1 MQVRFFVKED
11 GTLDTDAIK
20 GGVYHVELLKENN
33 DNRISLYIGESAY
46 MVERCGRH
54 LFEVFNE
61 PSYFGFEQEDIKN
74 NSLILEISVLE
85 TIKTPKPAI
94 KGQDNPYHKLE
105 LKYIGEINPMT
116 QLSTS
121 DKQKEESKRVE
132 DVQKEM
138 KRYKFK

>member
-61 PSYFGFEQEDIKN
+61 PSYFGFEQEDIEN

-121 DKQKEESKRVE
+121 DRQKRKDKRKKA
-132 DVQKEM
+132 VQDKMIE
-138 KRYKFK
+138 YKFK

>member
-61 PSYFGFEQEDIKN
+61 PSYFGFEQEDIEN

-85 TIKTPKPAI
+85 TIKTPKSAI
-94 KGQDNPYHKLE
+94 KGQPAE
-105 LKYIGEINPMT
+105 YILRICHNLLM
-116 QLSTS
+116 S
-121 DKQKEESKRVE
+121 
-132 DVQKEM
+132 
-138 KRYKFK
+138 